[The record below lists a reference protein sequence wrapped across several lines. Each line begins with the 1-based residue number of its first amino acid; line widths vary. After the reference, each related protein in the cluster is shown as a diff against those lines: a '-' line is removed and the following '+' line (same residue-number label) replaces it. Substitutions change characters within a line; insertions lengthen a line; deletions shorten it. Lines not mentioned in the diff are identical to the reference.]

1 MKRFALMIS
10 LLVSILCM
18 AQAKDRIVERPPFL
32 AQSSSSI
39 EVDKIVMSDT
49 VTTVYIKAFYRPKY
63 WIKIATG
70 SVLKDNNGNLYPV
83 RKGIGITLDKEFWMP
98 ESGEAEFQLTF
109 PPIPQNVTCLD
120 FSEGDFEGAYK
131 IWGIQLDKKTF
142 SKIILPKD
150 VTVTKQTIKRRCP
163 NLLLNTPK
171 RSSKEESLTTKKGC
185 PTKAVFIFKM

>member
-10 LLVSILCM
+10 LLLSILCM
-18 AQAKDRIVERPPFL
+18 TQAKDRIVERPPFL

-39 EVDKIVMSDT
+39 EIDKIVMSDT

-131 IWGIQLDKKTF
+131 IWAYSWTRKHSASSNCLKTLQ
-142 SKIILPKD
+142 SP
-150 VTVTKQTIKRRCP
+150 KQTIKRRCP
-163 NLLLNTPK
+163 NQSLNTPK
-171 RSSKEESLTTKKGC
+171 QFSKEESLTTKKGC

>member
-1 MKRFALMIS
+1 M
-10 LLVSILCM
+10 LLGMLCM

-32 AQSSSSI
+32 AQNSSSI
-39 EVDKIVMSDT
+39 EIDKIVMSDT

-70 SVLKDNNGNLYPV
+70 SVLKDNNGILYPI

-109 PPIPQNVTCLD
+109 PPIPQNVTRLD

-131 IWGIQLDKKTF
+131 IWGDTIGQEVIRQIQIT
-142 SKIILPKD
+142 
-150 VTVTKQTIKRRCP
+150 
-163 NLLLNTPK
+163 
-171 RSSKEESLTTKKGC
+171 
-185 PTKAVFIFKM
+185 